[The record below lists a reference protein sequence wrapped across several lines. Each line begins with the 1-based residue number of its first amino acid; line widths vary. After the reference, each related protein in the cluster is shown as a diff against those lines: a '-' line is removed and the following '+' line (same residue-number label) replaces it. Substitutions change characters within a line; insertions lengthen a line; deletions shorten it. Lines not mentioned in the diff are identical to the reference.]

1 MPSSPLRKMRI
12 KIQQH
17 IQSIKENIQC
27 ESLTFNRKK
36 KKNMTYRV
44 QLSWVL
50 NFRDVMTSKKLQTN
64 TKFSV
69 AENGL
74 FKTADALHDIAGIT
88 VSVYIAAAT

>member
-1 MPSSPLRKMRI
+1 MRI

-36 KKNMTYRV
+36 KKKHDIQSPIVMGVKFQGRY
-44 QLSWVL
+44 
-50 NFRDVMTSKKLQTN
+50 DVKKLQTN

-74 FKTADALHDIAGIT
+74 FKTADALHDIAGTT

>member
-1 MPSSPLRKMRI
+1 MRI

-27 ESLTFNRKK
+27 ESPTFNSKK
-36 KKNMTYRV
+36 KKHDIQSPIVVGVKFQWHY
-44 QLSWVL
+44 
-50 NFRDVMTSKKLQTN
+50 DVKKLQTN

-74 FKTADALHDIAGIT
+74 FKTADALHDIAGTT
-88 VSVYIAAAT
+88 VSVYTAAAT